1 MTGGPTVAVVGAGTM
16 GAGIAEVFARRGM
29 TVRLYSRSDG
39 TLQRARALLDARGM
53 TEPIG
58 FGTELAACLA
68 GADVVCET
76 VAESLDL
83 KRALFAEFE
92 RHAAP
97 DALLTTNTSSI
108 PITAIAASLAQ
119 PGRVCGLHWFNPAPV
134 MPLVEVVRGERTT
147 DETVVATR
155 RLADAV
161 GKRSIVV
168 ESDVP
173 GFVVN
178 RLQYAMLREALH
190 LVEAG
195 VATRADVDLAVS
207 STLAPRWSAHGPL
220 RLMDLAGLDV
230 VEAVSRMVYPALSD
244 TADVAPT
251 VSGLV
256 ADGALGAK
264 TGRGFFDWTEPE
276 RAAAVRARDAMV
288 ALVLGQGRT
297 G

>member
-1 MTGGPTVAVVGAGTM
+1 MSGAPTIAVVGAGTM
-16 GAGIAEVFARRGM
+16 GAGIAEVFAGHGM
-29 TVRLYSRSDG
+29 TVRLHSRSAA
-39 TLQRARALLDARGM
+39 TLDRARELLRSHAVAG
-53 TEPIG
+53 TVT
-58 FGTELAACLA
+58 FGTDLAACVA

-76 VAESLDL
+76 AAESLDL
-83 KRALFAEFE
+83 KRTLFAEFE

-97 DALLTTNTSSI
+97 HALLTTNTSSI
-108 PITAIAASLAQ
+108 PITAIAASLER
-119 PGRVCGLHWFNPAPV
+119 PDRVCGLHWFNPAPV
-134 MPLVEVVRGERTT
+134 MPLVEVVRGRGTSA
-147 DETVVATR
+147 DTVAATR

-195 VATRADVDLAVS
+195 VATRSDVDLAVS
-207 STLAPRWSAHGPL
+207 TTLAPRWSAHGPL

-230 VEAVSRMVYPALSD
+230 VEAVSRTVYPALSG
-244 TADVAPT
+244 TTEVAPT

-256 ADGALGAK
+256 AEGALGAK
-264 TGRGFFDWTEPE
+264 TGRGFFEWTETE
-276 RAAAVRARDAMV
+276 RAAAVCDRDAMV
-288 ALVLGQGRT
+288 ALVLEQRRPG
-297 G
+297 